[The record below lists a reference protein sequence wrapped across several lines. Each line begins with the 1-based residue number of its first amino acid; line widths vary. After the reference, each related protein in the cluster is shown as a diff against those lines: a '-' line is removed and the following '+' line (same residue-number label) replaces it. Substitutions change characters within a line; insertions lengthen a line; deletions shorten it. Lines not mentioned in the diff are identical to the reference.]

1 MGMTVEE
8 YVLSMQFDNREFEK
22 NVDKTTKS
30 LGTLK
35 DSLKMDG
42 ASRGLNDLSKS
53 MKDMEYASYKTGF
66 QWSDVMGKLSSTIEW
81 RIARKAVDSVT
92 QGLTNLVGMLT
103 GMSHIKSG
111 LGEYETQLNAIQT
124 ILANTKSK
132 GTTLDDV
139 NSALD
144 ELNKYADKTIYNF
157 TEMTKNIGTFTA
169 AGVDL
174 DTSVNAI
181 QGIANLAAVSG
192 STSQQ
197 ASTAMYQLSQALAS
211 GTVKLMDWNSVVNAG
226 MGGEVFQNALKET
239 ARLHG
244 VAVDQIIKDQG
255 SFRNS
260 LSEGWLT
267 TDILTETL
275 KKFTYSAKEGTDE
288 WKALMESLKAEG
300 YSETQAR
307 EIIELGNTATDAATK
322 VKTFTQLMD
331 TLKESVGSGWAQSWE
346 IIIGDFEQ
354 AKSMW
359 SSLSDFFS
367 GIINKSSD
375 VRNSMLSN
383 VFSDGWSQLTSKG
396 SIQNQYGLIGWISTV
411 AKGAKDG
418 GDAFSKLV
426 EEYGSIEKAIPH
438 ALEKGI
444 LTSDDMAEAI
454 NGHYLQVKDLSDAQK
469 EALGYTPELLKQ
481 FEEFNKTIQDNKNL
495 LKEDGKTLTFF
506 GEIMDS
512 LSREMSGRDLLI
524 GPQGAIANLYKFIMS
539 IIEPI
544 KKAFREIF
552 GDKSTY
558 EYAERIFNIIKRFQE
573 FTASLKLIEDDVNDN
588 NDTFSKIQRTFKGL
602 FAAIDIVLTVLKAIG
617 KVIGYVFQA
626 FGPVTDV
633 ILSITAALGDFFVW
647 LKKVIDSSEPFK
659 MVADGLGEALLWVS
673 NGIKSLVD
681 QSRELDFTFLKEAFQ
696 QVKVVLVALWAS
708 IKMIFGQFWSTLYDK
723 AQSGEKIT
731 LQEVLEGLLQVVKGV
746 LSGVVIGK
754 LISLIKSLKQPKDQ
768 FMGFVR
774 EFKEELFGE
783 LSEFEKQKLKI
794 EAFKSLALAIG
805 ILVGSLLILTTIPE
819 DKLTNAIVALG
830 VLMGMLF
837 GMFELV
843 TNGTKKMTLKKAQAM
858 NKAVTS
864 LIPLSISILILASA
878 LKKISAIPWD
888 QMKYGL
894 VGLIACMSLLMLAL
908 MTISKV
914 KIPKKAQG
922 NVGKIF
928 GITIVL
934 LAMSGVLA
942 IMSTIPWKKMATAV
956 GAMTVVLTILV
967 GALAIL
973 SKIKI
978 SKNAKGNTLKL
989 FGITMVLLT
998 LSGVL
1003 AILSTIHWKKM
1014 TTAVGAMAV
1023 VLAALVG
1030 ALAILSKIK
1039 ISKNAEGNILKL
1051 VGISVVLLILSGALA
1066 ILSTIPWVSMISSV
1080 SGMALVLIALVGAL
1094 AILSKI
1100 KISKNAE
1107 GNVFK
1112 LIGISIAMLILSSS
1126 LAILATISWKSMISS
1141 VSAMALTLIA
1151 LVGALAIL
1159 QKIKFS
1165 KTAQGNVTKLIGIS
1179 LALLAMTVVIKQLAS
1194 MSWNDMLRGIA
1205 GMAMTLTALVGALAV
1220 IALISKISKSGIGI
1234 AVVAASLILLA
1245 AALKVIIPSIEQLGT
1260 LPIKTI
1266 VQGLLAIVAGIAA
1279 LGIVSALLSS
1289 CAPAMIMIA
1298 GAITLLGIA
1307 TLAAGAGIYMFALG
1321 LDLLCKTI
1329 IQNGSA
1335 VVTTLVDIVKAF
1347 ASLLPF
1353 IARKLGEAI
1362 IAFSDVIIQGAPK
1375 IAEAIITLLL
1385 SVIDLLVGVIP
1396 PLAEGLFQLI
1406 VGLLEVLGQYIGPIT
1421 DMILSLIIKIIDTI
1435 TARVPEITESL
1446 MNLFVA
1452 VLTSF
1457 TEAMKQVDMSML
1469 MDGILSLAAISLF
1482 LSLLAGLTPLVPLAM
1497 VGVLALGVLITEL
1510 ALVLGVIGKITNS
1523 GLVESIN
1530 NSAPLLGSIGT
1541 AIGALIGGIV
1551 AGFNASAASTLP
1563 FLAEQLSSFMVKA
1576 QPFIDG
1582 LKQLDAGMMTNAL
1595 TLVGVIAAITG
1606 TSILNGINNFLSAIG
1621 LSGGGMKTFAD
1632 DLAYFGKGVKN
1643 FNDSTSGVNPKTVGV
1658 AAEAGMNLAKMA
1670 AAIPKEGGLWQI
1682 ISGST
1687 KTEDFIK
1694 QMSSFGDGISKFGE
1708 KVKNVK
1714 PDQIKAGAEA
1724 GLTLAEMAKSLPKEG
1739 GLWQSIVGEG
1749 VNPEDFAKQMVG
1761 FANGLVSF
1769 STKSNEID
1777 SGGLEAGC
1785 EAGRQI
1791 AYMLEELPRSG
1802 GLWQMITG
1810 ELDLATLNT
1819 NLTNFGESLVSFVD
1833 TVNEIGDVNNAVSI
1847 VDSLNTS
1854 LNNFANSGINSFVSS
1869 FTNSSSKVTT
1879 SVKSMLDSAID
1890 AINKKSKKFK
1900 NTAKDFMKE
1909 FTKGIKEYKP
1919 TPKDTFKG
1927 IVEDSLDALNSK
1939 DYYNDFYNAGVSLS
1953 EGFASGVDNKSYSV
1967 KNKIVSMA
1975 KNALQAAK
1983 DVLGI
1988 NSPSKEFINIGEYSG
2003 EGLIQGLLN
2012 YANTTYDA
2020 GSDLGNTAIDGLSN
2034 AVAKISSM
2042 IENDIDSQPVIRPV
2056 LDLSNIQAGAGA
2068 INGMFGMSPSVGV
2081 MSKVSSISS
2090 SMNKNQNGGSDDLIS
2105 AITDL
2110 KHTMENASGDTY
2122 NINGITY
2129 DSGSELQSAIET
2141 IVRATI
2147 RERRR

>member
-30 LGTLK
+30 LGNLK
-35 DSLKMDG
+35 NSLKMDG
-42 ASRGLNDLSKS
+42 MTRGLTDVSNS
-53 MKDMEYASYKTGF
+53 MKDLELASYKAGF
-66 QWSDVMGKLSSTIEW
+66 QWSDVAGKVASSIEW
-81 RIARKAVDSVT
+81 KIAGAAIDYVT
-92 QGLTNLVGMLT
+92 RGLTNLVGMLT

-124 ILANTKSK
+124 ILANTESK

-197 ASTAMYQLSQALAS
+197 ASTAMYQLSQALAT
-211 GTVKLMDWNSVVNAG
+211 GTVRLMDWNSVVNAG

-239 ARLHG
+239 ARMHG
-244 VAVDQIIKDQG
+244 VAIDQIIKDQG
-255 SFRNS
+255 SFRES

-267 TDILTETL
+267 TEILTETL
-275 KKFTYSAKEGTDE
+275 KKFTYSAEKGTDAYDE
-288 WKALMESLKAEG
+288 LKASLMSQG
-300 YSETQAR
+300 YTSRQA
-307 EIIELGNTATDAATK
+307 EDIIELGNTATDAATK
-322 VKTFTQLMD
+322 VKTFTQLME

-346 IIIGDFEQ
+346 IIIGDFEE

-359 SSLSDFFS
+359 SGLSNFLS
-367 GIINKSSD
+367 GIINKTSD
-375 VRNSMLSN
+375 VRNAMLSS
-383 VFSDGWSQLTSKG
+383 VFSDGWKQLTSIGTIKNEKG
-396 SIQNQYGLIGWISTV
+396 LLDWINTV
-411 AKGAKDG
+411 SKGADDG
-418 GDAFSKLV
+418 GEAFKKLV
-426 EEYGSIEKAIPH
+426 EEYGSVEKAIPH
-438 ALEKGI
+438 ALADGT
-444 LTSDDMAEAI
+444 LTSDDIAKAI
-454 NGHYLQVKDLSDAQK
+454 NKQYLQIKDLSDAQRL
-469 EALGYTPELLKQ
+469 ALGYTPEL
-481 FEEFNKTIQDNKNL
+481 FEEFEKFNQKIQDNTKL
-495 LKEDGKTLTFF
+495 LEEDGKTLTFF

-524 GPQGAIANLYKFIMS
+524 GPQGAIANLYKYIMS
-539 IIEPI
+539 IAEPI
-544 KKAFREIF
+544 KEVFREIF
-552 GDKSTY
+552 GNKEDWNFADKIYKT
-558 EYAERIFNIIKRFQE
+558 IKAFQE
-573 FTASLKLIEDDVNDN
+573 WTASLKISDETIDKL
-588 NDTFSKIQRTFKGL
+588 KRTFKGL
-602 FAAIDIVLTVLKAIG
+602 FAAIDIGITILKAIG
-617 KVIGYVFQA
+617 RVIGYVFKA
-626 FGPVTDV
+626 FGPVMDV
-633 ILSITAALGDFFVW
+633 VLSITAALGDFFVW

-659 MVADGLGEALLWVS
+659 MVADGLGEALLWVT

-696 QVKVVLVALWAS
+696 QIKVVLVALWTS
-708 IKMIFGQFWSTLYDK
+708 IKMIFGEFWNTLYDK
-723 AQSGEKIT
+723 SQSGEKIT
-731 LQEVLEGLLQVVKGV
+731 LQEVLEGLLGVVKAI

-754 LISLIKSLKQPKDQ
+754 LISLIKSLKKPKDQ
-768 FMGFVR
+768 FMGFIK

-783 LSEFEKQKLKI
+783 LSEFEKQRLKI

-858 NKAVTS
+858 NKVVTS

-894 VGLIACMSLLMLAL
+894 MGLTACMSLLMLAL

-922 NVGKIF
+922 NVSKIF

-1014 TTAVGAMAV
+1014 TTAVRTMVV

-1051 VGISVVLLILSGALA
+1051 VGISVVLLILSGVLA
-1066 ILSTIPWVSMISSV
+1066 ILSTIPWV
-1080 SGMALVLIALVGAL
+1080 
-1094 AILSKI
+1094 
-1100 KISKNAE
+1100 
-1107 GNVFK
+1107 
-1112 LIGISIAMLILSSS
+1112 
-1126 LAILATISWKSMISS
+1126 SMISS

-1179 LALLAMTVVIKQLAS
+1179 IALLAMTVVIKQLAS

-1220 IALISKISKSGIGI
+1220 IALISKISKSGIGV

-1245 AALKVIIPSIEQLGT
+1245 TSIKIIIPSIEQLGT

-1266 VQGLLAIVAGIAA
+1266 VQGLLAIVVGIAA
-1279 LGIVSALLSS
+1279 LGIVSALLSF
-1289 CAPAMIMIA
+1289 CAPAMIAIA
-1298 GAITLLGIA
+1298 GAVTLLGIA
-1307 TLAAGAGIYMFALG
+1307 ALAAGAGIYLFALG

-1329 IQNGSA
+1329 IQNGST
-1335 VVTTLVDIVKAF
+1335 VITTLTDIVKAF
-1347 ASLLPF
+1347 ANLIPF

-1362 IAFSDVIIQGAPK
+1362 IAFSEVIIYGAPK
-1375 IAEAIITLLL
+1375 IAEAIVTLLL
-1385 SVIDLLVGVIP
+1385 SVLDLLVNVVP
-1396 PLAEGLFQLI
+1396 QLAQGIFTLI
-1406 VGLLEVLGQYIGPIT
+1406 VNLLKVFVEFIPALVDIIV
-1421 DMILSLIIKIIDTI
+1421 DLIIKLIDSI
-1435 TARVPEITESL
+1435 AARVPELTDSI
-1446 MNLFVA
+1446 MKLFVSM
-1452 VLTSF
+1452 LESF
-1457 TEAMKQVDMSML
+1457 TEAIKQVDMKML
-1469 MDGILSLAAISLF
+1469 MDAILSLAAISTF
-1482 LSLLAGLTPLVPLAM
+1482 LLLLAGLTPIVPLAM
-1497 VGVLALGVLITEL
+1497 VGVLALGVLIAEL
-1510 ALVLGVIGKITNS
+1510 AYVLAAIGKISNS
-1523 GLVESIN
+1523 GLVESISN
-1530 NSAPLLGSIGT
+1530 AAPLLGAIGT
-1541 AIGALIGGIV
+1541 AIGQFVGGIIGGIT
-1551 AGFNASAASTLP
+1551 AEASNCLPTLGSN
-1563 FLAEQLSSFMVKA
+1563 LSDFMIRL

-1582 LKQLDAGMMTNAL
+1582 LRQLDTGMLTNAL
-1595 TLVGVIAAITG
+1595 ILTGVIAAITA
-1606 TSILNGINNFLSAIG
+1606 TSILSGVSNFLTFGATDIT
-1621 LSGGGMKTFAD
+1621 KFAD
-1632 DLAYFGKGVKN
+1632 DLASFGEGIKK
-1643 FNDSTSGVNPKTVGV
+1643 FNDKTSGVNPTTIAA
-1658 AAEAGMNLAKMA
+1658 AAEAGSLLALMA
-1670 AAIPKEGGLWQI
+1670 ATIPKSGGLWQI
-1682 ISGST
+1682 ISGTT
-1687 KTEDFIK
+1687 KTQDFID
-1694 QMSSFGDGISKFGE
+1694 QMSSFGEGIAEFGN
-1708 KVKNVK
+1708 KVANVN
-1714 PDQIKAGAEA
+1714 PDQITAGAEA
-1724 GLTLAEMAKSLPKEG
+1724 GKTLAEMAKKLPKEG
-1739 GLWQSIVGEG
+1739 GLWQALVGEG
-1749 VNPEDFAKQMVG
+1749 VNPEDFGEQMAG
-1761 FANGLVSF
+1761 FASGLVSF
-1769 STKSNEID
+1769 SATSKDID
-1777 SGGLEAGC
+1777 SAGVEAGC
-1785 EAGRQI
+1785 DAGIKI
-1791 AYMLEELPRSG
+1791 ASMLDELPKEG

-1810 ELDLATLNT
+1810 ELKLDDLNT
-1819 NLTNFGESLVSFVD
+1819 NLTNFGASLVSFVK
-1833 TVNEIGDVNNAVSI
+1833 TVNEIGDVDKAVSI
-1847 VDSLNTS
+1847 VDGLNTS
-1854 LNNFANSGINSFVSS
+1854 LSNFANSGINSFVNS
-1869 FTNSSSKVTT
+1869 FTNSSSKVSS
-1879 SVKSMLDSAID
+1879 SVKKMLDSAID
-1890 AINKKSKKFK
+1890 AVDKKSKKFK
-1900 NTAKDFMKE
+1900 NTAKDFMDE

-1919 TPKDTFKG
+1919 SPKDTFKDV
-1927 IVEDSLDALNSK
+1927 VEDSLDTLNSAE
-1939 DYYNDFYNAGVSLS
+1939 YYMDFFNAGKYLS
-1953 EGFASGVDNKSYSV
+1953 EGLSLGVSNKSATIKS
-1967 KNKIVSMA
+1967 KMVSMA
-1975 KNALQAAK
+1975 TTALQAAR
-1983 DVLGI
+1983 DALGI
-1988 NSPSKEFINIGEYSG
+1988 NSPSKAFIEIGEYSG
-2003 EGLIQGLLN
+2003 EGLIKGLLN
-2012 YANTTYDA
+2012 YSNLAYDA
-2020 GSDLGNTAIDGLSN
+2020 GSDLGDTAIEGLSN

-2056 LDLSNIQAGAGA
+2056 LDLSNIKSGAGA

-2081 MSKVSSISS
+2081 MSRVSSISS
-2090 SMNKNQNGGSDDLIS
+2090 SMNKIQNGGNDDVIS
-2105 AITDL
+2105 AIADL
-2110 KHTMENASGDTY
+2110 KHTMENATGDTY

-2129 DSGSELQSAIET
+2129 DSGSEVQSAIET